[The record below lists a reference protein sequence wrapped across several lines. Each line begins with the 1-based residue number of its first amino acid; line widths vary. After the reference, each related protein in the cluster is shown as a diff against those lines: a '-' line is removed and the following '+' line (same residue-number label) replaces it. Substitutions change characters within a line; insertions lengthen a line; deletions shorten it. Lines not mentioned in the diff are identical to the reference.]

1 MSGIVRP
8 SQKSSGGT
16 GSYLGFKELGVVRF
30 EDKSSNFDWADVY
43 ISVEMKVEGS
53 QYPRK
58 LFVSGSHEK
67 DDSGNII
74 DSSLLKRIYYLFDA
88 IGFEGG
94 INLKGQFVDDKE
106 VVIPNIADYLNDNF
120 APNPI
125 EDPKML
131 LIGYLYKEAPRKGG
145 DGKLYTRIHNY
156 LQPNTAKG
164 LEQLKDR
171 IQFLKSKN
179 FIKEASEDT
188 MNGVL
193 SANVEIEGIVT
204 EQL

>member
-8 SQKSSGGT
+8 QKSGSGG
-16 GSYLGFKELGVVRF
+16 GSFLGFKELGIVSF
-30 EDKSSNFDWADVY
+30 EDKSNNFDWADVY
-43 ISVEMKVEGS
+43 LKVEMKVEGS
-53 QYPRK
+53 QYTRN

-88 IGFEGG
+88 IGFQGG
-94 INLKGQFVDDKE
+94 LNLKGQFVDEKE
-106 VVIPNIADYLNDNF
+106 NIIPDIAGYLNDNF

-125 EDPKML
+125 EDPSMSL
-131 LIGYLYKEAPRKGG
+131 VGYLYKEAPRKNG
-145 DGKLYTRIHNY
+145 DGKVYSRIHNF

-164 LEQLKDR
+164 LEVLKDR

-179 FIKEASEDT
+179 FIKEADET
-188 MNGVL
+188 TINGVL
-193 SANVEIEGIVT
+193 PKNVEIEGAIT